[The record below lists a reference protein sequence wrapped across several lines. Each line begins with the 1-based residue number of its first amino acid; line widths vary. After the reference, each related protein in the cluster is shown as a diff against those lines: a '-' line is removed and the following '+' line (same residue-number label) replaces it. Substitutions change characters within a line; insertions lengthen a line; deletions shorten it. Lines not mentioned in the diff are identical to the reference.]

1 MALDLKIVG
10 GTVVS
15 SRGAAR
21 LGIGVKDGRVAILA
35 ADDYLPD
42 AAETVDAKGR
52 YVLPGAIDA
61 HVHIRDPGRTELE
74 DFDTGSQAAAVGGV
88 TTVIDMPGSDNPPL
102 ANVAAFEN
110 KLKVVTGKSYV
121 DFALRG
127 AVLMDNLDDIASL
140 AEAGVVA
147 YKILMG
153 RSTYTPIVPDSHLFD
168 AFRRVAATGRLLGVH
183 AENNHLID
191 FLTAELQAQ
200 GRNDP
205 LAFYESRPG
214 YVEDEAA
221 QRAILFA
228 KVTGANLHIHH
239 IGSAGAADAVR
250 EAKARGESV
259 TGETCPHYLVLT
271 TEDYARLGMAM
282 RVNPS
287 IKTPE
292 DRDGI
297 WRALL
302 DGSVDTLAS
311 DHAPHSEE
319 EKWRPSVWDA
329 LSGFPGV
336 ETLVPVMLNEVSRGR
351 LPITRLVDATAERP
365 ARIYG
370 IYPRKGSLEVGSEA
384 DAIVVNL
391 DTRWT
396 IQDRNLHSKTR
407 VSPWDGYEVT
417 GAVDTTIV
425 RGMVVA
431 RDGQPVGAPRGR
443 FVSAFG

>member
-1 MALDLKIVG
+1 
-10 GTVVS
+10 
-15 SRGAAR
+15 
-21 LGIGVKDGRVAILA
+21 
-35 ADDYLPD
+35 
-42 AAETVDAKGR
+42 
-52 YVLPGAIDA
+52 
-61 HVHIRDPGRTELE
+61 
-74 DFDTGSQAAAVGGV
+74 
-88 TTVIDMPGSDNPPL
+88 
-102 ANVAAFEN
+102 
-110 KLKVVTGKSYV
+110 
-121 DFALRG
+121 
-127 AVLMDNLDDIASL
+127 MDNLDDIASL
-140 AEAGVVA
+140 AEGGVVA

-191 FLTAELQAQ
+191 FLTAELQTQ
-200 GRNDP
+200 GRLDA
-205 LAFYESRPG
+205 LAHYESRPG

-239 IGSAGAADAVR
+239 IGSVGTADAVR

-271 TEDYARLGMAM
+271 TEDYERLGMAM

-319 EKWRPSVWDA
+319 EKWQDSVWDA

-370 IYPRKGSLEVGSEA
+370 IYPRKGSLQVDSDA
-384 DAIVVNL
+384 DAIVVDL
-391 DTRWT
+391 DRRWT
-396 IQDRNLHSKTR
+396 IEDQKLHSKTR

-417 GAVDTTIV
+417 GAVETTIV

-431 RDGQPVGAPRGR
+431 RDGEPVGPPRGR
-443 FVSAFG
+443 FVSALG

>member
-1 MALDLKIVG
+1 
-10 GTVVS
+10 
-15 SRGAAR
+15 
-21 LGIGVKDGRVAILA
+21 
-35 ADDYLPD
+35 
-42 AAETVDAKGR
+42 
-52 YVLPGAIDA
+52 
-61 HVHIRDPGRTELE
+61 
-74 DFDTGSQAAAVGGV
+74 
-88 TTVIDMPGSDNPPL
+88 
-102 ANVAAFEN
+102 
-110 KLKVVTGKSYV
+110 
-121 DFALRG
+121 
-127 AVLMDNLDDIASL
+127 MDNLDNIPAL

-147 YKILMG
+147 YKMIMG
-153 RSTYTPIVPDSHLFD
+153 RSTYTPIVPDSHIFD
-168 AFRRVAATGRLLGVH
+168 AFRRAAATGRLLGVH

-191 FLTAELQAQ
+191 FLTEELKGQ
-200 GRNDP
+200 GRTDVM
-205 LAFYESRPG
+205 AHYDSRPG

-239 IGSAGAADAVR
+239 IGSVGVVDAVR

-271 TEDYARLGMAM
+271 TEDYDRIGMAL

-297 WRALL
+297 WRGLL

-319 EKWRPSVWDA
+319 EKWKDSVWDA

-336 ETLVPVMLNEVSRGR
+336 ETLVPVMLSEVNRGR
-351 LPITRLVDATAERP
+351 LPITRLVDAMSERP

-370 IYPRKGSLEVGSEA
+370 IFPRKGSLQLGSDA
-384 DAIVVNL
+384 DAMVVDL
-391 DTRWT
+391 DRRWT
-396 IQDRNLHSKTR
+396 IDDKKLHSKTR

-417 GAVDTTIV
+417 GAVTTTIV

-431 RDGQPVGAPRGR
+431 RSGEPVGKPRGR
-443 FVSAFG
+443 FVSALG